1 MTPKF
6 PITKDRIRNHFQ
18 YFWWQYALLAVFAI
32 FGWNLLYT
40 TTHYRS
46 PEHLKMEWY
55 YQGGLSDQTESK
67 VMALME
73 KVKPDLFPE
82 VEEMDFQSV
91 GMDETYGEMQMMVW
105 MAAGQGDLYLLEKDS
120 FTAYAS
126 EGSMV
131 NLQPYIDS
139 GALNVEGMD
148 LRKGLVTDIDTKEKV
163 QCGIP
168 ADSLTGLLDLDI
180 NPEGRVFCVLITSGN
195 TDSAVGLMQYLI
207 DNMKE

>member
-6 PITKDRIRNHFQ
+6 PITKDRIRNHFH

-32 FGWNLLYT
+32 FGWNLLFT

-55 YQGGLSDQTESK
+55 YQGGLSDQTQSK

-120 FTAYAS
+120 FTSYAS

-139 GALNVEGMD
+139 GALNVEGLD

-168 ADSLTGLLDLDI
+168 ADALTGLWDLDI
-180 NPEGRVFCVLITSGN
+180 NPEGRVFCVLVTSGN
-195 TDSAVGLMQYLI
+195 TDSAVGLLQYLI
-207 DNMKE
+207 DNMKD

>member
-6 PITKDRIRNHFQ
+6 PITKDRIRNHFH
-18 YFWWQYALLAVFAI
+18 YFWWQYALLLVFAI

-55 YQGGLSDQTESK
+55 YQGALTDQTEEK
-67 VMALME
+67 VMALLE
-73 KVKPDLFPE
+73 QVKPELFPE
-82 VEEMDFQSV
+82 VEEMSFMSV
-91 GMDETYGEMQMMVW
+91 GMDETYGAMQMMVW

-120 FTAYAS
+120 YSSYAA

-139 GALNVEGMD
+139 GMLNVEGID
-148 LRKGLVTDIDTKEKV
+148 LRKGLATDMDTREMV

-168 ADSLTGLLDLDI
+168 ADTLTGLWDLDI
-180 NPEGRVFCVLITSGN
+180 NPEGKVLCLLVNGGN
-195 TDSAVGLMQYLI
+195 VDNALELMQYLL
-207 DNMKE
+207 DNMRE